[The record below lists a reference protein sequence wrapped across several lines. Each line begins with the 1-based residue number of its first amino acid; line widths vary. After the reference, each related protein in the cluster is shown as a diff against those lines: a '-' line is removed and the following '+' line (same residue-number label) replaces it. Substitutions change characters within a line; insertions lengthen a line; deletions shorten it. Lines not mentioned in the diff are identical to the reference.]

1 MEQRIKMLSTFFCNL
16 LKGSCYKSLLIL
28 YFPNRIDV
36 CYMFGIVMKKF
47 VFSLPSANQMALLL
61 NFHSASLFAN
71 KLLFISS
78 ILFSLWISFS
88 EKIPHDFS

>member
-1 MEQRIKMLSTFFCNL
+1 
-16 LKGSCYKSLLIL
+16 
-28 YFPNRIDV
+28 
-36 CYMFGIVMKKF
+36 MKKI

-71 KLLFISS
+71 KLLFIYS
-78 ILFSLWISFS
+78 ILFSLWISSS